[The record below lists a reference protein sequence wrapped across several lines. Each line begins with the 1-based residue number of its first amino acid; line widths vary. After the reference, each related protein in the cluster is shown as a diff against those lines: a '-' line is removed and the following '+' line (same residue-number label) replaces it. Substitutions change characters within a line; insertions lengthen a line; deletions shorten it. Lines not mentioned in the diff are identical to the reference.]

1 MQCSKC
7 RRDAILFQRYSGL
20 HLCEHHFNGDLEA
33 KAKRAIR
40 EHRWIESG
48 DTVAV
53 ALSGGKDS
61 SAVLFFLH
69 KLLHERR
76 DIQLM
81 AITVDEGIS
90 GYRYPERARAIA
102 DSMGVPWVMASF
114 RDEYGLTLDEIV
126 ARKGTGLSCSYCG
139 VLRRALMNRIA
150 REEGITKFAYGFT
163 LDDEAQSVLMN
174 ALRGDAD
181 RLTRSMREVE
191 GMVPRIKPFMHVPE
205 REVALYAFLHVEGFD
220 LAGCPYAGDALRGDV
235 RGILD
240 DYAYRHPAT
249 KYALVN
255 LGESLRDPERV
266 SGEGFRVCERCGE
279 PCGRICRT
287 CQVLDEMRERT

>member
-20 HLCEHHFNGDLEA
+20 HLCEHHFNRDLEA
-33 KAKRAIR
+33 KAKRTIR

-69 KLLHERR
+69 KLLSERR
-76 DIQLM
+76 DVRLM

-90 GYRYPERARAIA
+90 GYRDLERARAIA
-102 DSMGVPWVMASF
+102 DGMGVPLVTASF
-114 RDEYGLTLDEIV
+114 CDEYGITLDEIV

-150 REEGITKFAYGFT
+150 REEGVTKFAYGFT

-174 ALRGDAD
+174 ALRGDAG

-191 GMVPRIKPFMHVPE
+191 GMVPRIKPFMRIPE

-255 LGESLRDPERV
+255 LGESLREPERI